1 MTGCWQDLD
10 PPGRRT
16 AGAVFAVL
24 DGARRL
30 ADAHGSGDADGRD
43 VARPS
48 ISAVWAALVGGHPLP
63 SGIVPDADFE
73 ALLAQAA
80 TLVIPRTAA
89 AAATRP
95 DRTDD
100 GVDRQAEGARVRV
113 VPSRGGAGQSY
124 VILTFQDPDLSATRL
139 FAVTDDSAPV
149 QADLPAPVAGSVQL
163 LLDTSDP
170 LLVAL
175 TDPNSRLYLV

>member
-1 MTGCWQDLD
+1 MTCRWQDLD

-16 AGAVFAVL
+16 AAAVFAAL

-30 ADAHGSGDADGRD
+30 ADAHGSSDLDGRD

-63 SGIVPDADFE
+63 SGLVPDADFE

-80 TLVIPRTAA
+80 ALVIPRTA

-124 VILTFQDPDLSATRL
+124 VIVTFQDPDLSATRL